1 MEGLVQDG
9 ILASLPYISMAA
21 FMVPAGF
28 LSDWLTT
35 GRGGKGA
42 AVCSVGAARK
52 AFNALGVGV
61 PALSLVWLA
70 SVGCDVLQAAAAMCV
85 CLGSNGLIYGGLFV
99 RTKKYTRCCICY
111 IGCILVLFLRLTRL
125 TRKILW

>member
-1 MEGLVQDG
+1 MQDG

-28 LSDWLTT
+28 LSDWLT
-35 GRGGKGA
+35 GAGGGKG

-52 AFNALGVGV
+52 TFNALGVGV

-70 SVGCDVLQAAAAMCV
+70 FVGCDVRQAAVAMCV

-99 RTKKYTRCCICY
+99 RRTH
-111 IGCILVLFLRLTRL
+111 GSG
-125 TRKILW
+125 RKH

>member
-1 MEGLVQDG
+1 MQDG

-35 GRGGKGA
+35 GGSG

-52 AFNALGVGV
+52 TFNTLGVGV

-70 SVGCDVLQAAAAMCV
+70 FVGCDVLQAAVAMCV
-85 CLGSNGLIYGGLFV
+85 CLGNNGLIYGGLFV
-99 RTKKYTRCCICY
+99 RSTGLHRRASDPICI
-111 IGCILVLFLRLTRL
+111 
-125 TRKILW
+125 

>member
-1 MEGLVQDG
+1 MQDG

-35 GRGGKGA
+35 GRGGGGKGA
-42 AVCSVGAARK
+42 AVCSVGTARRT
-52 AFNALGVGV
+52 FNALGVGV

-70 SVGCDVLQAAAAMCV
+70 FVGCDALQAAAAMCV

-99 RTKKYTRCCICY
+99 RST
-111 IGCILVLFLRLTRL
+111 GLG
-125 TRKILW
+125 